1 MCHYLRVL
9 PSISA
14 FWTRKRQTLL
24 LFAITLIKIWK
35 QAKKKCF
42 SFLLG
47 QVCLLLNKIRF
58 ALSQWYEVSAL
69 QVPTQACGWLCSRLP
84 QAECF
89 LFEMAVLGSSEK
101 IPSGQALL
109 FCSTLGVSENS
120 LSSLSVLPGGGMVVH
135 FYQSFRLR
143 RTLTFSHSLCGQYLS
158 NPVTKNKRSSAA
170 GKVTARIWGRVV
182 RARTLSW
189 REIIPCFRESHP
201 EDN

>member
-14 FWTRKRQTLL
+14 FWTWETNSS
-24 LFAITLIKIWK
+24 IVCNYPHKILK
-35 QAKKKCF
+35 ASKKKKCF

-101 IPSGQALL
+101 ILSGQALL

-120 LSSLSVLPGGGMVVH
+120 LSSLSVLPGGWDGGSLLPELSLKTH
-135 FYQSFRLR
+135 
-143 RTLTFSHSLCGQYLS
+143 SHIF
-158 NPVTKNKRSSAA
+158 P
-170 GKVTARIWGRVV
+170 
-182 RARTLSW
+182 
-189 REIIPCFRESHP
+189 
-201 EDN
+201 

>member
-24 LFAITLIKIWK
+24 LFAIALIKIWKQAK

-42 SFLLG
+42 SFLSG

-58 ALSQWYEVSAL
+58 ALSQWYEVSACRSPL
-69 QVPTQACGWLCSRLP
+69 RPVADCSRLP

-109 FCSTLGVSENS
+109 FYSTLGVSENS
-120 LSSLSVLPGGGMVVH
+120 LSSPSVVPGGWDGGSLLPELSLKTH
-135 FYQSFRLR
+135 
-143 RTLTFSHSLCGQYLS
+143 SHIF
-158 NPVTKNKRSSAA
+158 P
-170 GKVTARIWGRVV
+170 
-182 RARTLSW
+182 
-189 REIIPCFRESHP
+189 
-201 EDN
+201 